1 MNEIYFKDLFLFYLT
16 FNNNYDKN
24 IIIIMSLKS
33 FRLIAIGVF
42 VEKHCKYF
50 LQLCTVPY

>member
-1 MNEIYFKDLFLFYLT
+1 MFKDLFLFYLT

-24 IIIIMSLKS
+24 IKIIMVPPKS

-42 VEKHCKYF
+42 VEKH
-50 LQLCTVPY
+50 